1 VVDLSD
7 EAITFAPL
15 MLEYWDDK
23 GPMETKV
30 KLLKALAAVQRLHA
44 RHKGDSSSE
53 DGRPI

>member
-30 KLLKALAAVQRLHA
+30 KLLKALAAVQRLSEKRNLA
-44 RHKGDSSSE
+44 GSTE